1 MSDSTPS
8 RVTDSSL
15 SGLVD
20 STLSSDPR
28 STPQA
33 GWAARLALRFEA
45 DAQGRTRLMH
55 NRHVGPLRLLRAL
68 PQPDGSSHA
77 VIVHPPGGLVGGD
90 TLDLELAVGEGA
102 RVLCTTPGA
111 QKWYRAERAGAQART
126 RLQVATQACLEW
138 LPQPTLV
145 FDAALA
151 DQQLAIDLAPGAEMI
166 GWECL
171 VLGRAAMGERFQQGE
186 LRQRLSI
193 RQDGQLLWDE
203 QAVASAGD
211 RLFESPLGWGGRIA
225 TCTVWA
231 CAPAA
236 ALEAVLLAWRD
247 RLETVQAD
255 ETARK
260 ARLQAGATRPSA
272 GLLAA
277 RLLADDAWPLMQW
290 AEQLWALA
298 RPHLKPGPSSPPRI
312 WAT

>member
-1 MSDSTPS
+1 MSGSTPS
-8 RVTDSSL
+8 AL
-15 SGLVD
+15 SEPA
-20 STLSSDPR
+20 LSSGSR
-28 STPQA
+28 FAPQA
-33 GWAARLALRFEA
+33 GWAARLDLRFEA
-45 DAQGRTRLMH
+45 DDQGLTRLVH
-55 NRHVGPLRLLRAL
+55 NRHIGPLRLLRAL

-90 TLDLELAVGEGA
+90 TLDLDLAVGEGA

-111 QKWYRAERAGAQART
+111 QKWYRAERTGAQART
-126 RLQVATQACLEW
+126 RLQVASQACLEW

-151 DQQLAIDLAPGAEMI
+151 DQELAIDLATGAEMI

-171 VLGRAAMGERFQQGE
+171 VLGRAAMGERFLQGE

-203 QAVASAGD
+203 QAVAPAGD
-211 RLFESPLGWGGRIA
+211 RLFDSPLGWGGRIA
-225 TCTVWA
+225 ACTVWA
-231 CAPAA
+231 CGPAA

-247 RLETVQAD
+247 RLETLQAD
-255 ETARK
+255 ETVRN

-277 RLLADDAWPLMQW
+277 RLLADDAWPLMQC

-298 RPHLKPGPSSPPRI
+298 RPHLKPGPGNPPRI